1 MSVAPAHAA
10 DAPKVT
16 AFNYVRAESDIQMK
30 GYIESFDILGK
41 FHHNRQPYDV
51 DNQITIRGNR
61 DTIYSFGVFDLRSP
75 VTITLPETG
84 GRYQS
89 LMIVNQDHSIWSFYG
104 PRTGTLTE
112 EKVGT
117 RYAILAIRTFADP
130 NDEQDMKEAYR
141 LQDAVVVE
149 QADIGKFE
157 VPDWNKEEVEQMR
170 DTINVVGSTV
180 TDSFQNFSAGKRTWT
195 RSTGCWAR
203 HSAGAGC
210 RRMPQPMRSSFP
222 EKNDGKTP
230 YTLTVTDVPV
240 YGFWSVTLY
249 DDKGYMPVN
258 EYNAYSFNN
267 VTAKKAED
275 GSITIHFGGDPKAD
289 NFLPIVPG
297 WNYIVRMYKPGPE
310 ILDGTLDLPGSQ
322 NRQSRHERRSCCCLW
337 PRCGRACIAAPIAY
351 RRGPRTN
358 HRNELPAGW
367 SRRGRAGC
375 CRQRAHR

>member
-1 MSVAPAHAA
+1 MRTTLKLHRALTAILITGISILVLVPAHAA
-10 DAPKVT
+10 DAPTVT

-61 DTIYSFGVFDLRSP
+61 DTLYSFGVFDLRSP
-75 VTITLPETG
+75 VTITLPESE

-112 EKVGT
+112 EKAGT
-117 RYAILAIRTFADP
+117 RYVLLAIRTFMDP
-130 NDEQDMKEAYR
+130 NNEQDMKEAYQ

-149 QADIGKFE
+149 QADIGTFE
-157 VPDWNKEEVEQMR
+157 APDWNKEEVEQMR
-170 DTINVVGSTV
+170 ETINVVAATA
-180 TDSFQNFSAGKRTWT
+180 TDSSKMFGKKEDLDPIYWLL
-195 RSTGCWAR
+195 
-203 HSAGAGC
+203 GASLGWGGL
-210 RRMPQPMRSSFP
+210 PADAATYANAVP
-222 EKNDGKTP
+222 EMNDGKTP

-249 DDKGYMPVN
+249 DDKGFMPVN

-275 GSITIHFGGDPKAD
+275 GSITIHFGGDPTAD

-310 ILDGTLDLPGSQ
+310 ILDGRWTFP
-322 NRQSRHERRSCCCLW
+322 
-337 PRCGRACIAAPIAY
+337 AAK
-351 RRGPRTN
+351 
-358 HRNELPAGW
+358 PAE
-367 SRRGRAGC
+367 
-375 CRQRAHR
+375 

>member
-1 MSVAPAHAA
+1 MNTTSILKRTRHTLVVVGISIFTLAPAHAA

-16 AFNYVRAESDIQMK
+16 ANNYVRAETDVQMK
-30 GYIESFDILGK
+30 GYIATYNNFGK
-41 FHHNRQPYDV
+41 FEHFRQPYDV
-51 DNQITIRGNR
+51 NNQVTVRTNM
-61 DTIYSFGVFDLRSP
+61 DTLYSFGVWDLRSP

-89 LMIVNQDHSIWSFYG
+89 LMIVSQDHSIWSFYG

-112 EKVGT
+112 EKVGS
-117 RYAILAIRTFADP
+117 RYVFLALRTFMDP
-130 NDEQDMKEAYR
+130 NDEQDMKGAHR

-170 DTINVVGSTV
+170 ATINVVAGTV
-180 TDSFQNFSAGKRTWT
+180 TDASKMFGKKENLDPVYWML
-195 RSTGCWAR
+195 
-203 HSAGAGC
+203 GAALGWGGL
-210 RRMPQPMRSSFP
+210 PAEAATYANAIP

-249 DDKGYMPVN
+249 DDGGWLPINK
-258 EYNAYSFNN
+258 YNAYSFNN
-267 VTAKKAED
+267 LTAKKDKD
-275 GSITIHFGGDPKAD
+275 GSVTIHFGGDPKAD

-310 ILDGTLDLPGSQ
+310 ILDGSWTFPSA
-322 NRQSRHERRSCCCLW
+322 E
-337 PRCGRACIAAPIAY
+337 AV
-351 RRGPRTN
+351 
-358 HRNELPAGW
+358 E
-367 SRRGRAGC
+367 
-375 CRQRAHR
+375 